1 MLFLINPLFLIS
13 FCQRQV
19 ELHAVL
25 RTEVI
30 VWYRLGS
37 PLVNI
42 LFTTKL
48 LSLGPLFLR
57 YRLSLDLVTIIIPC
71 SLGNCYCTFGFLYHC
86 QKKFLVVQPIYTHR
100 KIIKAPLL
108 HQSLGPVSFFLS
120 LWLSLSRSYHLLQ
133 TARSCSIKGPQQL
146 LTGRVMSVSLWLHG
160 LQQDKLPC
168 PSLSPWVFSVLC
180 PLSQ

>member
-108 HQSLGPVSFFLS
+108 HQSSGPCVIFVSFS
-120 LWLSLSRSYHLLQ
+120 
-133 TARSCSIKGPQQL
+133 
-146 LTGRVMSVSLWLHG
+146 
-160 LQQDKLPC
+160 
-168 PSLSPWVFSVLC
+168 PSLSMANSLECRDTLC
-180 PLSQ
+180 SLFCPGF